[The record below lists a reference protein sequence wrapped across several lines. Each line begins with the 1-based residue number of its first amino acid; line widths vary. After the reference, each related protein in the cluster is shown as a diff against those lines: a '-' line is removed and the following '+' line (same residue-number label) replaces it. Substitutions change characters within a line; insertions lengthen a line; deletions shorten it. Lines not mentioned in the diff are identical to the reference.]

1 MTPTTLAL
9 AALKTQQTPASA
21 YALPQIILMT
31 LIKVRL
37 PPIICGYILRI
48 KKKTLITSSK
58 HQIYVFVSFYKLT
71 LNLRML
77 SP

>member
-21 YALPQIILMT
+21 SALPQIILMT

-48 KKKTLITSSK
+48 KKTLITSAK
-58 HQIYVFVSFYKLT
+58 HLNYVFVSFYKLT
-71 LNLRML
+71 LNLRVL
-77 SP
+77 